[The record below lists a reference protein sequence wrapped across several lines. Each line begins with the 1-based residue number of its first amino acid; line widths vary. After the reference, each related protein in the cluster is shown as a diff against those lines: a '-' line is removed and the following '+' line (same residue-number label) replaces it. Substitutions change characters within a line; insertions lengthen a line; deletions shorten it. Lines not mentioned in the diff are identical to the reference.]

1 MGARMR
7 ALKGLRSALM
17 FLVPVA
23 ALLLVPA
30 GLLSGGSWIWP
41 EALVFLGLLST
52 VVIGAQVTLAV
63 YRPASFE
70 VRQQGLVA
78 DKVKRQP
85 LLDVIALAAYF
96 VLLVSWLVFIPL
108 DTFAFHILP
117 PPPGWVAGL
126 GLVTALAGVTVA
138 YAAVWQNQ
146 FAAPTIHDQDGQQVI
161 DSGVYSLIRH
171 PLYAGNLM
179 LFAGGAL
186 WLGSTAA
193 ALATVAQLAATLWRI
208 RMEEAYLRDTLPDY
222 ADYARRVRGRLIP
235 YVL

>member
-1 MGARMR
+1 MR
-7 ALKGLRSALM
+7 ALRGLRSALT

-30 GLLSGGSWIWP
+30 GLLGGAWIWP
-41 EALVFLGLLST
+41 RGLVFLGLLSAI
-52 VVIGAQVTLAV
+52 VVGAQVAIAV

-78 DKVKRQP
+78 DKAKRQP
-85 LLDVIALAAYF
+85 LIDVIALAAYF
-96 VLLVSWLVFIPL
+96 VLLVAWLVFIPL
-108 DTFAFHILP
+108 DAFALHVLP

-138 YAAVWQNQ
+138 YSAIWQNQ
-146 FAAPTIHDQDGQQVI
+146 FAAPTIHDQAGQQVV
-161 DSGVYSLIRH
+161 DSGVYGLIRH

-208 RMEEAYLRDTLPDY
+208 RMEETYLRRTLPAY

-235 YVL
+235 YLL